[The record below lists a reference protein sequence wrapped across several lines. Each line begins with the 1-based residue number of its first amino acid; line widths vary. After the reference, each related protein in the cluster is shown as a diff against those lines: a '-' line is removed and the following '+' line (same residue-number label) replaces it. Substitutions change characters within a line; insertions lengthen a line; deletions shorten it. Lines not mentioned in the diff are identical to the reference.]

1 MIEPRSHWEKI
12 YTSKQPSEVSWYQP
26 HLRLSLELFE
36 RAGVGQQDHI
46 IDVGGGASTLVDDLL
61 NRGYRN
67 ITVLDVSAQA
77 IQISKRRLGRE
88 ASAVEWIVDDV
99 THVTLPNGRY
109 RLWHDRA
116 VFHFLT
122 KLEDRRAYIR
132 QIHHAL
138 SPGGVVIISTFSVD
152 GPRKCSGLE
161 VCRYSAETLLA
172 EFGDDFRLVASHSE
186 NHLTPSNV
194 TQAFVYCLFSR
205 EGHDN

>member
-1 MIEPRSHWEKI
+1 VIERKSHWEKV
-12 YTSKQPSEVSWYQP
+12 YTSKDPSDVSWYQP
-26 HLRLSLELFE
+26 HLRVSLDLIE
-36 RAGVGQQDHI
+36 RAAVGRQDHI

-61 NRGYRN
+61 ARGYRN

-77 IQISKRRLGRE
+77 IDISKRRLGNM
-88 ASAVEWIVDDV
+88 ATQVEWIADDV
-99 THVTLPNGRY
+99 THATLPNSRY

-122 KLEDRRAYIR
+122 NPDDRRAYIR

-138 SPGGVVIISTFSVD
+138 SPNGVVIISTFSVD

-161 VCRYSAETLLA
+161 VCRYSAKTLLA
-172 EFGDDFRLVASHSE
+172 EFGDDFRLVESHSE

-194 TQAFVYCLFSR
+194 TQAFIYCLFSR
-205 EGHDN
+205 EEHHY